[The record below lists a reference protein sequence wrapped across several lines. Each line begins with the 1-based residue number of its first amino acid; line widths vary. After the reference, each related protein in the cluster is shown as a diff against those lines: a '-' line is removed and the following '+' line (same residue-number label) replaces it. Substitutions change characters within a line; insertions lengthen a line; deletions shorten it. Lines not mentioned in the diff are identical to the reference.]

1 MESEFLTWLRAKL
14 PSHPA
19 LLLGIGDDAAILQLA
34 GGSGCIVTSDTLNEG
49 IDFHRDRLD
58 WQHVGRKALAV
69 NLSDLAAM
77 AADPLAVLVSLTLP
91 RSGALEIAQQLYEG
105 ILPLAEQFSLA
116 IAGGDY
122 GTWDGPLVITIT
134 AIGQTAD
141 CPPLTRAGAKPGD
154 AVLVTGS
161 FGGSI
166 LERHWSF
173 TPRVR
178 EALLLN
184 TNYRIHA
191 ATDVSDGL
199 SLDLSH
205 ITMESGCG
213 ALLDLSAIPI
223 ADGARRLAERGSGD
237 RTALDHALGDG
248 EDFEL
253 ILSVPMDEA
262 DRLLADQPLDVAITR
277 IGSFVD
283 EPGLWSVDDKGRRQI
298 LQPKGYEH

>member
-1 MESEFLTWLRAKL
+1 MEAAFLTWLRTKL
-14 PSHPA
+14 PPHPA
-19 LLLGIGDDAAILQLA
+19 LRLGIGDDAAIIQLA
-34 GGSGCIVTSDTLNEG
+34 DRSGCVVTSDTLNEG
-49 IDFHRDRLD
+49 IDFRRDRLD
-58 WQHVGRKALAV
+58 WQRVGRKALAV

-77 AADPLAVLVSLTLP
+77 AAVPLAALVSLTLP

-105 ILPLAEQFSLA
+105 ILPLADQFGAA

-122 GTWDGPLVITIT
+122 GSWDGPLVITIT
-134 AIGQTAD
+134 AIGQTTD
-141 CPPLTRAGAKPGD
+141 CQPLTRAGAKPGD

-166 LERHWSF
+166 LERHWNF

-184 TNYRIHA
+184 ANYRIHA

-213 ALLDLSAIPI
+213 ALLDLAAIPI
-223 ADGARRLAERGSGD
+223 ADGAHRLAERDSD
-237 RTALDHALGDG
+237 NQTALQHALGDG

-253 ILSVPMDEA
+253 ILGVPAEEA
-262 DRLLADQPLDVAITR
+262 ERLLNDQPLDIPITR
-277 IGSFVD
+277 IGTFVE
-283 EPGLWSVDDKGRRQI
+283 EPGLWSLDNSGRRQI
-298 LQPKGYEH
+298 LQPRGYEH

>member
-1 MESEFLTWLRAKL
+1 METEFLKWLRSRL
-14 PSHPA
+14 PPHPA
-19 LLLGIGDDAAILQLA
+19 VSLPPGDDAAIIQLA
-34 GGSGCIVTSDTLNEG
+34 GRSGCVVTSDTLNEG
-49 IDFHRDRLD
+49 VDFHRDQLD
-58 WQHVGRKALAV
+58 WQFVGRKALAV

-77 AADPLAVLVSLTLP
+77 AAVPVAALVSLSLP
-91 RSGALEIAQQLYEG
+91 RSGGLEIAQRLYGG
-105 ILPLAEQFSLA
+105 ILPLADEFGLA
-116 IAGGDY
+116 IAGGDC
-122 GTWDGPLVITIT
+122 GSWEGPLVITIT
-134 AIGQTAD
+134 AIGQTTDSA
-141 CPPLTRAGAKPGD
+141 PLTRAGAVPGD

-178 EALLLN
+178 ESLLLN
-184 TNYRIHA
+184 ANYRIHA

-223 ADGARRLAERGSGD
+223 ADAARQLAVRGGGD

-253 ILSVPMDEA
+253 ILGVPVDEA
-262 DRLLADQPLDVAITR
+262 DRLLADQPLEIPITR
-277 IGSFVD
+277 IGTYVD
-283 EPGLWSVDDKGRRQI
+283 EPGLWTMDENGHRQR
-298 LQPKGYEH
+298 LQPTGYEH